1 MMRILGP
8 AIGLFP
14 AALFA
19 LAFAPACSAPPQ
31 GFEVRA
37 SSREEGQIKLSIE
50 PRVFALTIGLRLD
63 AAGRKVLFNGG
74 RSAERND
81 IASLV
86 VGLFDNGTTAAP
98 SLGYVYL
105 GPAGSSPTGQTLAN
119 AAPTAYVIGA
129 GAQSLEN
136 YLGTAGTGSTSSG
149 YAITSDR
156 NNLRRYLLRDFG
168 DGSTFDSAE
177 TPVTFSNLPVAA
189 DGMHRYLVF
198 AAAYD
203 PALNNLGYTEA
214 AVDDAL
220 TQGAST
226 ASVQLTLNLS
236 RGVWTTGL
244 VASPSLTPYRPSAS
258 GSLVPPPS

>member
-1 MMRILGP
+1 M
-8 AIGLFP
+8 AIGFFP

-19 LAFAPACSAPPQ
+19 LAIAPACTAPPQ
-31 GFEVRA
+31 GLDSRA
-37 SSREEGQIKLSIE
+37 LGRDEGRAE
-50 PRVFALTIGLRLD
+50 ARVFALSIGLKLSSV
-63 AAGRKVLFNGG
+63 GRNVLFNGG
-74 RSAERND
+74 RWAERND
-81 IASLV
+81 VASLI
-86 VGLFDNGTTAAP
+86 VGLFDNGSTTAP

-105 GPAGSSPTGQTLAN
+105 GPAGTSPTGQALAN

-129 GAQSLEN
+129 GAQSLSN
-136 YLGTAGTGSTSSG
+136 YLGTAGTGATSSG
-149 YAITSDR
+149 YAITLDR

-177 TPVTFSNLPVAA
+177 TPVTFSNIPAA
-189 DGMHRYLVF
+189 SGGVHRYLVF

-226 ASVQLTLNLS
+226 ESVQITLNLS

-244 VASPSLTPYRPSAS
+244 IASPSLTPYRPSAS
-258 GSLVPPPS
+258 GSLVLPPS